1 MPTQSAQPKRNRA
14 EYFRA
19 YRARKREEKA
29 GSRRTVK
36 RPDSV
41 IRWLETLEV
50 TRGEGAGGPL
60 RLFPWETDWIAGLEA
75 AKRRTVGLSIARG
88 AGKTALVGGLGAAVV
103 AGPRAVPR
111 MLAIGTRPAAGD
123 HWFAK
128 LLQRSGTTYAAD

>member
-14 EYFRA
+14 EYSRA

-75 AKRRTVGLSIARG
+75 AKRRTVGL
-88 AGKTALVGGLGAAVV
+88 VGGLGAAAV

>member
-29 GSRRTVK
+29 GSRRTVE

-75 AKRRTVGLSIARG
+75 AKRRTVGL
-88 AGKTALVGGLGAAVV
+88 VGGLGAAAV